1 MFKLPSANY
10 KFTDKR
16 VSPFSV
22 MSVVLSLISFVAL
35 LVMLIMSYN
44 LAGEVAMKMGMSTF
58 LALIFSLTA
67 LVFSILTYFKK
78 NVYHI
83 ISHIGTVISIINLV
97 YIMYIYGVGMIG

>member
-22 MSVVLSLISFVAL
+22 MSVVLSFI
-35 LVMLIMSYN
+35 N
-44 LAGEVAMKMGMSTF
+44 LAGKVAMKMGMSTF

-83 ISHIGTVISIINLV
+83 ISHIGTVISTINLV